1 MKKMLK
7 YLIRYHGAGRML
19 ALFLVLFLTG
29 NILASESA
37 DSKGSEWQEKKQ
49 VREIEAPK
57 VSGKQKKQDALDE
70 IEITIQRSREIMI
83 RELSG
88 EEEEPKKDE
97 LLIVSGAKKEDDDE
111 TAMLGRPENYK
122 DPTFYKQVIMIGDSR
137 TVGLS
142 QVCES
147 PEGVTVIWSCKGA
160 MGYIWMRDTGAPQ
173 IEPYLSEDT
182 AIVILMGVNDV
193 HFINEYLEYVN
204 QKSLDW
210 ALRGADTYFCTV
222 GPLTTESLYVTNP
235 EVIAFNEALHL
246 GLNSNVKIIE
256 LYDHMITHG
265 FATFDGI
272 HYSIPTDLDMFQ
284 YILSCLV
291 NENGG
296 VPGSI
301 W

>member
-1 MKKMLK
+1 MKRNKVLK
-7 YLIRYHGAGRML
+7 HLQKKICTGIAVGILILGICAGTAAEEKNDWRENDS
-19 ALFLVLFLTG
+19 ARA
-29 NILASESA
+29 ASLPDLST
-37 DSKGSEWQEKKQ
+37 KKQ
-49 VREIEAPK
+49 RKVLTAIE
-57 VSGKQKKQDALDE
+57 D
-70 IEITIQRSREIMI
+70 TIQRSREITI
-83 RELSG
+83 WENTKPEDTG
-88 EEEEPKKDE
+88 EES
-97 LLIVSGAKKEDDDE
+97 LLIVAGAEKDDDGE
-111 TAMLGRPENYK
+111 TATIGRPDNYK

-173 IEPYLSEDT
+173 IEPYLAEDT

-235 EVIAFNEALHL
+235 EVIAFNEALHQ

-256 LYDHMITHG
+256 LYDHMVTHG

-272 HYSIPTDLDMFQ
+272 HYSIPTDHDMFQ